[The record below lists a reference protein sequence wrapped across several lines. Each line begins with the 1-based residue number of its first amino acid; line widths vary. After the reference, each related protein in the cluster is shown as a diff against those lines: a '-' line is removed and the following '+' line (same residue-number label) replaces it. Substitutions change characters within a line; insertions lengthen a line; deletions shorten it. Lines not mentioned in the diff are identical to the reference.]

1 MNRPESIS
9 VPDVIPEE
17 PVESVEPEIVA
28 MDPEAEEAEEAGA
41 VEEVEADAEDVVDHA
56 IQVASMAA
64 MSDMEINND
73 DEMLFVQL
81 GDYVMVESQK
91 YNGQTRGQVYYRS
104 LEKIRIKPDGVSD
117 TLHDFELDQTDEE
130 ERYQEADGVT
140 AVYIIE
146 KRKFESFVEQQDL
159 RVQQVVDALGE
170 DGSVTSYRVTQVNKD
185 EDAITLQSMEDPESE
200 RTITFGFIGIPPE
213 ERIRILSIREFIG
226 KEAPNDSSQEAQ
238 EAKEAQEPEDIEEEA
253 EEFNE
258 EQNRLNRIELLGTVE
273 IVKPVVYRETAS
285 YEQRIPDHLQKMDA
299 LNDFI
304 NSLDPSLQKDP
315 HALRQIRI
323 LVETLYQLNKETIE
337 YGPEGDIVGPRTASL
352 QTLSELVTRTHVPM
366 GRPVLQ
372 VSKRLYTLPED
383 EDEKVE
389 SDEVFMKPF
398 VAELLQMVENTNP
411 LVASVMS
418 GPTGSKTVIREWLQQ
433 QLNAKAYPPWTS
445 DPSLVPLWSPH
456 MDTEFFRS
464 HPPAAEEESEGVH
477 VLQDTV
483 QGYIPSEP
491 PILGTIPF
499 GLTRA
504 LGPTFRKGTER
515 RKQLL
520 LPAEGA
526 TLDAYLLFPE
536 HAIPS
541 IGRTRS
547 YDLATDSGRS
557 HLPLKTMRTLL
568 EELGE
573 PVDKRS
579 TSKNILLL
587 RSVGGELGTIPLHSY
602 IAGLHLPLLG
612 WADAFPTLIHYGLD
626 DYELY
631 PSLYRT
637 LKNKMALGQA
647 QVLSALARLRQE
659 LPQPGAAP
667 ESEAK
672 TNELIP
678 SATLWETLASQE
690 ILVRSLEEYQRRNP
704 TLARSDIGKTLHLLR
719 YHDNFFQV
727 TAGKNPLLIAKAVM
741 AAYNQEYIDALRIQ
755 SLIRQ
760 REREA
765 GTPPK
770 KNKCAHVADM
780 VSVRRL
786 QDDTER
792 FYELTKVF
800 RRYQGERKENWFHCN
815 ICKEHL
821 LCIHERLQLQAYLH
835 PREKDIIDKEI
846 ILECSGGQFQGKYI
860 CRNCGQPIRDL
871 DFDNRMEFDDDGRP
885 LAGQGA
891 LEDEDVLL
899 EDRIEDLI
907 KTKVE
912 TEEPTRWK
920 MTMEEKKCYDV
931 VRILSERVGIFL
943 DQEGF
948 KSIIQ
953 RTFHHLGKLPPRSV
967 YSKLKGVKMDYDVYH
982 SRHFIAFCSL
992 FLLIEI
998 QSKKPDYVVRYRLQ
1012 GCKST
1017 GFDGYPLNTDPSKR
1031 DGMEYLACAVSS
1043 IRLATSPWKD
1053 TGYFSEPNDVKRLEA
1068 VLYYMTTLLPKVLQ
1082 DPTIQ
1087 ASLADK
1093 RRYLTEVLGRVSA
1106 SEDQIPRD
1114 MVFPTFLPALEM
1126 PTQEEAVENAITPEI
1141 AEKMGEKGQQALIQ
1155 LWIRRAHQFASESA
1169 AMVRGSPYLETTCC
1183 LSPLTAPQQAW
1194 STVDQMPPLARRIW
1208 SPHVQGPALVT
1219 HFQPRSQDLAV
1230 AEADKEL
1237 FYRIFLKYCF
1247 QGPRIGHAHELN
1259 LTHRCV
1265 WCGFQFP
1272 THPALMDAEK
1282 EGKPA
1287 LSSQEVKTDTEAF
1300 TQLLDRIH
1308 TVHEVVPTPLP
1319 HRTSFTEVM
1328 AEFGSMEPAPVESWS
1343 TLMGQTMDA
1352 FLKIQSNG
1360 MNQEEMKGEIVVA
1373 LGPLSD
1379 VARQHEAELRQRIP
1393 AKHMAVMEE
1402 IVSLPW
1408 NAFFQVLQTY
1418 FVTLFYRALSG
1429 FSKTSIFL
1437 PVELRKELSDQ
1448 HVEDLRRVLAVHLET
1463 SSRVASDSVN
1473 QPKMDLAKAKLQYV
1487 GEQMAEIL
1495 RFRDKIRALT
1505 LPGRKITLEYFQRV
1519 LFYGPLATL
1528 VNSYH
1533 IPAQAPIQS
1542 AVQEIGNPSIQYLLL
1557 LIHASLEKYSRERL
1571 SYDEEKIKNM
1581 MAVQAEKERVK
1592 VLKDFDQMTDE
1603 ERAVEKMNK
1612 KLGLGKWA
1620 VGGSKVIYMYNKGQ
1634 YDVES
1639 EFRKKAGMVDFIDFP
1654 DMSGGDEGPPQGQAH
1669 DALGFPLHSDAEY
1682 EREGAYDVAQHGDE
1696 D

>member
-1 MNRPESIS
+1 MNRPEPNS
-9 VPDVIPEE
+9 VVDEIE
-17 PVESVEPEIVA
+17 PVAIVA
-28 MDPEAEEAEEAGA
+28 PEVAQEELPLEVDPIDTS
-41 VEEVEADAEDVVDHA
+41 V
-56 IQVASMAA
+56 QVASMVA
-64 MSDMEINND
+64 MNDMEIKN

-81 GDYVMVESQK
+81 GDYVLVESQK

-104 LEKIRIKPDGVSD
+104 LERIRIKPDGVSD
-117 TLHDFELDQTDEE
+117 TLHDFELEQTDDE

-146 KRKFESFVEQQDL
+146 KRKFESFVEQQDF

-170 DGSVTSYRVTQVNKD
+170 DGDVTSYRVIAVDKD
-185 EDAITLQSMEDPESE
+185 QDSITLQSTEDPESE
-200 RTITFGFIGIPPE
+200 RTIEFGFIGIPPE
-213 ERIRILSIREFIG
+213 ERIRILSIREFVG
-226 KEAPNDSSQEAQ
+226 KEKEPNDSSQEAQ
-238 EAKEAQEPEDIEEEA
+238 QAQEAEEAKEAKEAEEDEEA

-258 EQNRLNRIELLGTVE
+258 EQDRLNRIELLGTVE
-273 IVKPVVYRETAS
+273 IVKPLVYREAAS
-285 YEQRIPDHLQKMDA
+285 HEQRIPDHLQKVDA

-315 HALRQIRI
+315 YALRQIRI

-337 YGPEGDIVGPRTASL
+337 YAPDGEILGPRRVSL
-352 QTLSELVTRTHVPM
+352 QTLSELVAQADVPM

-383 EDEKVE
+383 GDQKDNEEDE
-389 SDEVFMKPF
+389 EVFLKPF
-398 VAELLQMVENTNP
+398 VPELLQMIENTNP

-433 QLNAKAYPPWTS
+433 QLTAKEYPPWTA
-445 DPSLVPLWSPH
+445 DRSLVPLWSPR

-477 VLQDTV
+477 VLDNTV
-483 QGYIPSEP
+483 DGYLAADP
-491 PILGTIPF
+491 PILGKIPF

-520 LPAEGA
+520 LPPEEAALE
-526 TLDAYLLFPE
+526 AYLLFPE
-536 HAIPS
+536 HALSS
-541 IGRTRS
+541 IGRKRS
-547 YDLATDSGRS
+547 YHLAMDSGRS
-557 HLPLKTMRTLL
+557 QLPLKTMRSLL

-573 PVDKRS
+573 PVDKKS

-587 RSVGGELGTIPLHSY
+587 RAVGGELGTIPLHSY
-602 IAGLHLPLLG
+602 INGLHLPLLG
-612 WADAFPTLIHYGLD
+612 WADAFPTLVHYGLD

-637 LKNKMALGQA
+637 LKDKMVIAQS
-647 QVLSALARLRQE
+647 QVLSALSHLRQA
-659 LPQPGAAP
+659 LPLSDAAAV
-667 ESEAK
+667 EAEAK
-672 TNELIP
+672 AEEAVAVSNELIP
-678 SATLWETLASQE
+678 SATLWETLSSQE
-690 ILVRSLEEYQRRNP
+690 VLVRSLEEYQRRNP
-704 TLARSDIGKTLHLLR
+704 TLAQSDIGKILHLLR

-741 AAYNQEYIDALRIQ
+741 SAYNQEYNDALRIQ

-770 KNKCAHVADM
+770 KNKCPHVADM
-780 VSVRRL
+780 VSVHRL
-786 QDDTER
+786 SDDTER

-815 ICKEHL
+815 LCKEPL

-885 LAGQGA
+885 MAGQGA
-891 LEDEDVLL
+891 LEDDDALL

-907 KTKVE
+907 KTNVE

-948 KSIIQ
+948 KTIIE
-953 RTFHHLGKLPPRSV
+953 RTFHHLSKLPPRSV
-967 YSKLKGVKMDYDVYH
+967 YSKLKGLRMDYDVYH

-1017 GFDGYPLNTDPSKR
+1017 GFDGYPLDTDPSKR
-1031 DGMEYLACAVSS
+1031 DGLEYLACAVSS
-1043 IRLATSPWKD
+1043 IRMASPPWKD
-1053 TGYFSEPNDVKRLEA
+1053 TGYLSEPNDVKRMEA
-1068 VLYYMTTLLPKVLQ
+1068 VLYYMTSLLPKVLQ

-1087 ASLADK
+1087 AALADK
-1093 RRYLTEVLGRVSA
+1093 RSYLTEVMGRVSGSA
-1106 SEDQIPRD
+1106 DQIPRD

-1126 PTQEEAVENAITPEI
+1126 PTQEEAAANAITPEI

-1155 LWIRRAHQFASESA
+1155 LWIRRAHQFASETA
-1169 AMVRGSPYLETTCC
+1169 AVVRGSPYLETTCC

-1194 STVDQMPPLARRIW
+1194 STVEEMPPLARRIW
-1208 SPHVQGPALVT
+1208 SPHFQGSALVT
-1219 HFQPRSQDLAV
+1219 HFKPRSQEAAV
-1230 AEADKEL
+1230 AEANKEL

-1247 QGPRIGHAHELN
+1247 QGPRIGSTHELN
-1259 LTHRCV
+1259 LTHRCI

-1272 THPALMDAEK
+1272 THPSLLDAEK

-1287 LSSQEVKTDTEAF
+1287 LATQEVKTDTEAF

-1308 TVHEVVPTPLP
+1308 TVHEVIPTPLP
-1319 HRTSFTEVM
+1319 HRTGFTEVM
-1328 AEFGSMEPAPVESWS
+1328 AEFGSMDPAPVESWS
-1343 TLMGQTMDA
+1343 ALIGQTMDA
-1352 FLKIQSNG
+1352 LLQIRTNG

-1379 VARQHEAELRQRIP
+1379 VARQYETELRLRIP
-1393 AKHMAVMEE
+1393 ASHMKVMEE

-1408 NAFFQVLQTY
+1408 SAFFQVLQTY

-1429 FSKTSIFL
+1429 FSKTSLFL
-1437 PVELRKELSDQ
+1437 PLELRSALSDQ
-1448 HVEDLRRVLAVHLET
+1448 HVEDLKKVLAVHLET
-1463 SSRVASDSVN
+1463 SSRVASESVH
-1473 QPKMDLAKAKLQYV
+1473 QPKMDLAKAKLQYM
-1487 GEQMAEIL
+1487 GDQLAEIL
-1495 RFRDKIRALT
+1495 RFRDKIRTLT
-1505 LPGRKITLEYFQRV
+1505 LPGRRMTLEYFQRV

-1533 IPAQAPIQS
+1533 IPPQAPIQS

-1557 LIHASLEKYSRERL
+1557 LIHASLEKYRKERL

-1581 MAVQAEKERVK
+1581 MAVQAEKERVM
-1592 VLKDFDQMTDE
+1592 VLKEFDQMTDE

-1639 EFRKKAGMVDFIDFP
+1639 EFRKKAGMVDVIDFP
-1654 DMSGGDEGPPQGQAH
+1654 DMSGGDEGPAQGRAH
-1669 DALGFPLHSDAEY
+1669 DDLGFPLHSDAEL
-1682 EREGAYDVAQHGDE
+1682 EKEGGYNMFQHGD
-1696 D
+1696 DD